1 MDGIFQEFENE
12 NELRSYPFAAGC
24 TPSDSNDGGIPT
36 GLFVDAAIYPVNP
49 SGIVYLSGVSED
61 GTISVSDGSG
71 VIMTGVQ
78 TGRYVEMF
86 DTSNFGRHVG
96 TLVASSE
103 DALSEFCG
111 RSVKREFGR
120 DVAAFAASCVFP
132 VVIDGVTSI
141 SVGGTSPVTGD
152 VKFANGD
159 SDDVRVSSGSLED
172 GTATLRFDVLPRP
185 GYEDP
190 DSIKRI
196 VCVVDGQTPFR
207 IGKLSD
213 NTILLTLDG
222 IDKSVV
228 CSSVHRENEF
238 EMADTCEC
246 EKERQTEKRLPE
258 TYQLEEVF
266 IPPDEDGTEGGTEG
280 GAENAFFLV
289 VPNTLGYENPLSITL
304 DSGSISPMTGGPE
317 IIVDGNEANL
327 AEGALVDSVT
337 SNGVI
342 IQVPGL
348 SGGEA

>member
-24 TPSDSNDGGIPT
+24 TPSDGDDGGIPS
-36 GLFVDAAIYPVNP
+36 GLFVDAALYPVNP

-61 GTISVSDGSG
+61 GTI
-71 VIMTGVQ
+71 MAGVQ
-78 TGRYVEMF
+78 VGKFVEMY
-86 DTSNFGRHVG
+86 DTSSFGRHVG
-96 TLVASSE
+96 TIVASSDE
-103 DALSEFCG
+103 ALSEFCG
-111 RSVKREFGR
+111 RSVKREFGS
-120 DVAAFAASCVFP
+120 DVAAFASSCVFP
-132 VVIDGVTSI
+132 VVIDGVTSV
-141 SVGGTSPVTGD
+141 SVGGTSPATGD
-152 VKFANGD
+152 VKFSNGD
-159 SDDVRVSSGSLED
+159 SDEIRVSSGSLDD
-172 GTATLRFDVLPRP
+172 GVDTLRFDVLPRP

-190 DSIKRI
+190 DSIRRI

-207 IGKLSD
+207 IGKMSD
-213 NTILLTLDG
+213 NTIILTLDG

-246 EKERQTEKRLPE
+246 EKERQTEKMLPE

-280 GAENAFFLV
+280 GAENALFLV
-289 VPNTLGYENPLSITL
+289 VPNTLGYENPLSITI

-317 IIVDGNEANL
+317 IVVDGNEAKL
-327 AEGALVDSVT
+327 ADGALVDSIT

-342 IQVPGL
+342 LQIPGL